1 MLSGMMRRLN
11 LVLLASLQLCRARQP
26 GFSIHDDMLAYPQV
40 KKPLLSFG
48 RSLTPHADNQPD
60 SLKSSSQIQQ
70 FSKKTRNE

>member
-40 KKPLLSFG
+40 QKPLVALLLVQA
-48 RSLTPHADNQPD
+48 RILTTSP
-60 SLKSSSQIQQ
+60 IV
-70 FSKKTRNE
+70 

>member
-40 KKPLLSFG
+40 KNSLPLLVAPS
-48 RSLTPHADNQPD
+48 RRMLIISPPV
-60 SLKSSSQIQQ
+60 
-70 FSKKTRNE
+70 

>member
-40 KKPLLSFG
+40 QKPSHSFG
-48 RSLTPHADNQPD
+48 HSFVGASPHTDNQPD
-60 SLKSSSQIQQ
+60 SLKSSSQIP
-70 FSKKTRNE
+70 

>member
-40 KKPLLSFG
+40 NKSPL
-48 RSLTPHADNQPD
+48 SLIAP
-60 SLKSSSQIQQ
+60 SLLLI
-70 FSKKTRNE
+70 FNLIV